1 MTKTISKQTFIADVQ
16 AGMSKAELAAKYE
29 IPQSGVSKWVK
40 AEGLK
45 LKREVKPK
53 YALVDDFVTQVN
65 ESTGY

>member
-1 MTKTISKQTFIADVQ
+1 MTKTISKNLFIADVN
-16 AGMSKAELAAKYE
+16 AGMTKAELSAKYE
-29 IPQSGVSKWVK
+29 IPQSVVSKWVK

-53 YALVDDFVTQVN
+53 YELVDDFVTQVS

>member
-1 MTKTISKQTFIADVQ
+1 
-16 AGMSKAELAAKYE
+16 MSKAELAAKYE
-29 IPQSGVSKWVK
+29 IPQSVVSKWVK

-53 YALVDDFVTQVN
+53 YALVDDFVTQVS